1 MIALWIVSVALISL
15 LGALGYMILQ
25 GWNLLDALYMA
36 VITLTTT
43 GFREV
48 HPLTPAGQ
56 VWTMFLSVVA
66 IGIIFG
72 TVGIVAEPDLIAAI
86 VAFDDLRTAKNFLQ
100 TDLFQIVFGGS
111 CRPFFAG
118 MFNGIKGTE
127 RF

>member
-1 MIALWIVSVALISL
+1 VTRARRLQAVRPLWMIALWIVSVALISL

-48 HPLTPAGQ
+48 HALTPAGQ

-72 TVGIVAEPDLIAAI
+72 TVGIVAE
-86 VAFDDLRTAKNFLQ
+86 Q
-100 TDLFQIVFGGS
+100 TVGEVGPAGEDSGS
-111 CRPFFAG
+111 CNDSSAH
-118 MFNGIKGTE
+118 
-127 RF
+127 